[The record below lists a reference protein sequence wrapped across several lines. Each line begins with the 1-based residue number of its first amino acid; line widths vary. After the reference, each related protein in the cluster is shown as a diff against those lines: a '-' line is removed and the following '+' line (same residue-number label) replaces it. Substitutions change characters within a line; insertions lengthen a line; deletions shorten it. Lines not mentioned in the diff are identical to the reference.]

1 MTDPTI
7 TDLRRELEKARHA
20 LIDAQSHLASHAEMN
35 AALHCATTVMYSP
48 LHAKVTAA
56 IGQIEHALARTD
68 RPAAPTLDSQSS
80 DGPWA
85 ALAADLDRC
94 QHGRHQGDAC
104 GSCGPWSHGNPHIK
118 PGAVIGYGIRGDQ
131 IVMPA
136 REFKHNPTAWRLRLD
151 EQPSTGSTGG

>member
-20 LIDAQSHLASHAEMN
+20 LIDAQTHASHAEMN

-56 IGQIEHALARTD
+56 IGQIEHALKRTEQQS
-68 RPAAPTLDSQSS
+68 APTLDSRSS

-85 ALAADLDRC
+85 ALVADLDRC
-94 QHGRHQGDAC
+94 MHGRHQGDDC
-104 GSCGPWSHGNPHIK
+104 GSCNGPSKGNHILR
-118 PGAVIGYGIRGDQ
+118 PGAVIGYGLYGEA
-131 IVMPA
+131 IVMPN
-136 REFKHNPTAWRLRLD
+136 RDHKHDPTAWRVHM
-151 EQPSTGSTGG
+151 SGGEA